1 MAPGRADKGDDNS
14 SDEGGLKVGHCHLFI
29 YLRQTESI
37 WQVPSPALEPPLLAD
52 VKATAANVPALP
64 ELPPTDD
71 SDKGTASPAPLPP
84 PPKEP
89 EDEFAALAK
98 RFEALK
104 RR

>member
-1 MAPGRADKGDDNS
+1 MYS
-14 SDEGGLKVGHCHLFI
+14 F
-29 YLRQTESI
+29 YLRQTKSI
-37 WQVPSPALEPPLLAD
+37 GQVPSPALEPPLIAD

-71 SDKGTASPAPLPP
+71 SDKGTASPARLPP